1 MTMSAKI
8 KVFTVNL
15 RINNKG
21 DGINMFDNRTDRILE
36 CINTYQPDLIGFQEG
51 NAHMRAFLRDHL
63 TDYTVVGCGRD
74 KDYHGESAAI
84 AFKKDAF
91 ELISLDTFWL
101 SAQPHV
107 PGSRYGGDQSSCPRV
122 CTSAFLK
129 HNDCEKPFWFY
140 NTHLDHQGKTARLLG
155 ALQVI
160 QYVSDRPEK
169 FIMTGD
175 FNATPDA
182 PEIKVFT
189 EHGMGI
195 VDATANLGGT
205 FHNFGRRETF
215 SKIDYIF
222 TNGECDLNESFVI
235 PDEGVDGVYISD
247 HFPVCALIEME

>member
-1 MTMSAKI
+1 MSAKL
-8 KVFTVNL
+8 KVFTFNL

-36 CINTYQPDLIGFQEG
+36 CINTYKPDLIGFQEG

-63 TDYTVVGCGRD
+63 EDYTVVGCGRE

-155 ALQVI
+155 SVQLM
-160 QYVSDRPEK
+160 QYLSEK
-169 FIMTGD
+169 PYKFVLTGD
-175 FNATPDA
+175 FNARPDTA
-182 PEIKVFT
+182 SIRMICNTAEQLGT
-189 EHGMGI
+189 
-195 VDATANLGGT
+195 VDATQHIKGT
-205 FHNFGRRETF
+205 FHGFRGDCEDR
-215 SKIDYIF
+215 KIDYIF
-222 TNGECDLNESFVI
+222 TNLAVDPTQSYDI
-235 PDEGVDGVYISD
+235 PDDDSCGHYYSD
-247 HFPVCALIEME
+247 HHAVCAFVTLD

>member
-1 MTMSAKI
+1 MSAKL
-8 KVFTVNL
+8 KVFTFNL

-36 CINTYQPDLIGFQEG
+36 CINTYKPDLIGFQEG

-63 TDYTVVGCGRD
+63 EDYTVVGCGRE

-175 FNATPDA
+175 FNALPDA

-195 VDATANLGGT
+195 KDATATLGGT
-205 FHNFGRRETF
+205 FHNYGREAEPW
-215 SKIDYIF
+215 KIDYIF
-222 TNGECDLNESFVI
+222 IDADTPVLEAVRVEDHPTAGQT
-235 PDEGVDGVYISD
+235 YISD
-247 HFPVCALIEME
+247 HNPIYIIAEL

>member
-1 MTMSAKI
+1 MMKLKVMT
-8 KVFTVNL
+8 FNL
-15 RINNKG
+15 RVRAKVDG
-21 DGINMFDNRTDRILE
+21 DNILDNRLGKILDVIRRE
-36 CINTYQPDLIGFQEG
+36 SPDLIGFQEG

-63 TDYTVVGCGRD
+63 EDYTVVGCGRE

-175 FNATPDA
+175 FNALPDA

-195 VDATANLGGT
+195 KDATATLGGT
-205 FHNFGRRETF
+205 FHNFGRRETY

-222 TNGECDLNESFVI
+222 TNGICDENESFVV

>member
-1 MTMSAKI
+1 MSAKI
-8 KVFTVNL
+8 KVFTFNL

-175 FNATPDA
+175 FNALPDA
-182 PEIKVFT
+182 PEIQVFT

-222 TNGECDLNESFVI
+222 TNLPTDPAESYAVEDDDSCGCF
-235 PDEGVDGVYISD
+235 YSD
-247 HFPVCALIEME
+247 HNALCAFVEV